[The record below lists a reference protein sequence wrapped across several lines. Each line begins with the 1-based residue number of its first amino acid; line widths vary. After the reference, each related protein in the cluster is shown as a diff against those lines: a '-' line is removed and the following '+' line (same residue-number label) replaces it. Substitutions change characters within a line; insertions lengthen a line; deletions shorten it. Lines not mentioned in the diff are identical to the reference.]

1 MYKQVHL
8 LKVSN
13 KHAFLSKAK
22 ILGYTV
28 TNLDNTYAYVY
39 YNNRDNIVIDDTCI
53 GQRISEESNLLSKT
67 ELIIDNWKDISNF
80 SKLDILRNF
89 ANVKV
94 PSDKNFDTSKIES
107 IDDVHAF
114 INLSINA
121 FELFDTIKKSKDADR
136 ILWSLFRNRDIG
148 DKSLHY
154 LNKYFLYSDNDN
166 FKSCPTSLN
175 SYFGGYIRA
184 KEVSLDCTLDLDNVD
199 RTFNEA
205 FNINST
211 SVRCMD
217 IVADKVN
224 MHDRLDCAD
233 IELMYKIHAKETN
246 FSIFVDNSPLM
257 RLNIDIVSDII
268 KFSNKHDYGQN
279 NVKLSGKKV
288 EATIFRDEAV
298 ENFKYKIEASEVELI
313 IHSDYEL
320 AMDIKIN
327 TDTDLDTVKSL
338 IWDICKRLEHKN
350 NKIYL
355 ELDNN

>member
-22 ILGYTV
+22 ILGYAV
-28 TNLDNTYAYVY
+28 INLDNTYAYVY
-39 YNNRDNIVIDDTCI
+39 YNNRDNIVIDDKCI
-53 GQRISEESNLLSKT
+53 GQRISEESNLLSKA

-107 IDDVHAF
+107 IDDVHTF

-121 FELFDTIKKSKDADR
+121 FELFDTIKRSKDADR

-154 LNKYFLYSDNDN
+154 LNKYFLYSDSDN

-175 SYFGGYIRA
+175 SYIGGYIRA
-184 KEVSLDCTLDLDNVD
+184 KEVSLDCTLDNIDK
-199 RTFNEA
+199 TFNDA
-205 FNINST
+205 FNINHT

-224 MHDRLDCAD
+224 MRDRLDCAD
-233 IELMYKIHAKETN
+233 IKLMYKIHAKETN

-257 RLNIDIVSDII
+257 KLNIDIVSDII
-268 KFSNKHDYGQN
+268 KFSNKHNYGRN
-279 NVKLSGKKV
+279 NVKLSGNKV
-288 EATIFRDEAV
+288 ETTLFRDEAV
-298 ENFKYKIEASEVELI
+298 DHFRYKIEAYEIELI
-313 IHSDYEL
+313 IYSDYEL
-320 AMDIKIN
+320 VVDIKIN
-327 TDTDLDTVKSL
+327 TDTNLDVVKAS
-338 IWDICKRLEHKN
+338 IGDICKRLEHKN

-355 ELDNN
+355 ELDGY